1 MAGVA
6 YKNAVP
12 ATTQDSI
19 YVSGGTYQL
28 IATLPGTKTPVYT
41 SASFTL
47 VNNADWLVTTLPSG
61 NAVSQLVPEKIRMLV
76 AQGGNTQQPALELP
90 DTQ

>member
-1 MAGVA
+1 
-6 YKNAVP
+6 
-12 ATTQDSI
+12 
-19 YVSGGTYQL
+19 
-28 IATLPGTKTPVYT
+28 
-41 SASFTL
+41 
-47 VNNADWLVTTLPSG
+47 LPSG